1 MRTKTKWSWT
11 QPCCNTCWQGFVMRD
26 TGEYKEPVRAKEP
39 EKAPCCFCKFETE
52 SGIFVRVDPKVCPN
66 PTIKE

>member
-1 MRTKTKWSWT
+1 
-11 QPCCNTCWQGFVMRD
+11 MRD